1 MVKVTITHLDWAVN
15 VAGSVNHALIMNSA
29 KLKRKLGDLGV
40 DTSSKRAS
48 ENFCLVMSSFLLPSY
63 AHGPPDRH
71 ASTAPRKV
79 QRYRRIRTTLE
90 ARSQLLLV
98 SGLFI

>member
-1 MVKVTITHLDWAVN
+1 
-15 VAGSVNHALIMNSA
+15 MNSA

-40 DTSSKRAS
+40 DTSSKRAN
-48 ENFCLVMSSFLLPSY
+48 ENFCLVISSLSLSSCYSELTVPLDWYTS
-63 AHGPPDRH
+63 APPRE
-71 ASTAPRKV
+71 V
-79 QRYRRIRTTLE
+79 QRHGRIRTTLE